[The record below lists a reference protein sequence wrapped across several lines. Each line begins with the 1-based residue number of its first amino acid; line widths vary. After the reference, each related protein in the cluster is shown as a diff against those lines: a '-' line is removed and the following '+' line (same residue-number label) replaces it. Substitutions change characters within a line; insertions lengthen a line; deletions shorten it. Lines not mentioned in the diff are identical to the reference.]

1 MTSDAPTT
9 GEATDGHGITEEKT
23 ASTQARPDGRRVRGQ
38 HRRQQLVDAALRVA
52 ARDGVAAITHRAV
65 AAEAGVAATAGTYY
79 FPTVDDL
86 LSAVITAGVQRF
98 TTDLTAR
105 LGQAPTVRTFVDY
118 LDDILRH
125 DRQRLITEYE
135 LYLLAARRPD
145 LRPALAPWTDAMATI
160 LARFTT
166 DSVALTA
173 TLAVL
178 DGLFLQSVTA
188 TPPSTDTV
196 EAVLRGTLAITDPA
210 TP

>member
-1 MTSDAPTT
+1 MTSDSHAT
-9 GEATDGHGITEEKT
+9 GEATRGHGITEEQT
-23 ASTQARPDGRRVRGQ
+23 ESTPTRPDGRKARGQ
-38 HRRQQLVDAALRVA
+38 RRREQLVDAALRVA

-105 LGQAPTVRTFVDY
+105 LGQASTVRTFVDY

-135 LYLLAARRPD
+135 LYLLAARRPE
-145 LRPALAPWTDAMATI
+145 LRPALAPWTDAMRTI
-160 LARFTT
+160 LARWTT
-166 DSVALTA
+166 DPIALTA
-173 TLAVL
+173 TLAAL

-196 EAVLRGTLAITDPA
+196 EAVLLGTLAITDPTA
-210 TP
+210 Q